1 MYKSDRTKQVIRRR
15 NIFMILSFL
24 TWITTAL
31 VMVFSAFSKFK
42 GETPAETV
50 EHTEL
55 LSDAAKTLLTS
66 LSITVI
72 VGILASIIIKDK
84 IRTFIWMVS
93 VVLSALI
100 YKSTGMYIVLGLWLV
115 EEYVFH
121 TLFKYYSNKVS
132 INKEIDLRE

>member
-15 NIFMILSFL
+15 NLFMILSFL

-42 GETPAETV
+42 GETPAEAV

-93 VVLSALI
+93 VVLAALI
-100 YKSTGMYIVLGLWLV
+100 YKSTGMYIVLGLWFV

-121 TLFKYYSNKVS
+121 TLFKYYSTKVS

>member
-1 MYKSDRTKQVIRRR
+1 MVKSDRTKQVIRRR

-24 TWITTAL
+24 TWMITAV

-42 GETPAETV
+42 GATPDDVV
-50 EHTEL
+50 EKTEI

-66 LSITVI
+66 LSITVVIGI
-72 VGILASIIIKDK
+72 VATIIIKDK
-84 IRTFIWMVS
+84 IRTFVWMLS
-93 VVLSALI
+93 VIIAALV

-121 TLFKYYSNKVS
+121 TLYKYYATKVS
-132 INKEIDLRE
+132 INKEIDLRG